1 MITKP
6 GEHPALE
13 LFKKGHP
20 VVFCTDDSTLFGDLS
35 EELALVA
42 YLCDLSVE
50 RIVEL
55 QKLALEHA
63 FKTQKK

>member
-6 GEHPALE
+6 SEHPALE

-42 YLCDLSVE
+42 CLCNLSVKE
-50 RIVEL
+50 VVEM
-55 QKLALEHA
+55 QKRALAYA
-63 FKTQKK
+63 F